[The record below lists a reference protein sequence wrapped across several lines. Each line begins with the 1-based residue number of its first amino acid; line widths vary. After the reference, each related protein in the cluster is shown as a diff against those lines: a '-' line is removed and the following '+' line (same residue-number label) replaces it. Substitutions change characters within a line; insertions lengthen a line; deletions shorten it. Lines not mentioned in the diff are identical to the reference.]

1 MAEVVLVVLSESVLL
16 PLPRRRRVV
25 MKRRKSKLM
34 DVFFLDIYVLYVW
47 FRRYAIMIHARQ
59 IYLTGL
65 TWSSVILPLKWKFMS
80 KWNIVNG
87 TYILWESCMESRIKY
102 GERMSLMKVNLCQEL
117 DKFSRH
123 TSVLKTYSLEIQVE
137 SSAFR
142 GQNSKSLPSN
152 GITLAPSNNKNRYF
166 KVSL

>member
-1 MAEVVLVVLSESVLL
+1 
-16 PLPRRRRVV
+16 
-25 MKRRKSKLM
+25 
-34 DVFFLDIYVLYVW
+34 
-47 FRRYAIMIHARQ
+47 
-59 IYLTGL
+59 
-65 TWSSVILPLKWKFMS
+65 
-80 KWNIVNG
+80 
-87 TYILWESCMESRIKY
+87 MESRIKY